1 MPDSLSDDHIDI
13 ESEDAA
19 GDREE
24 TGRAEFVGSFEKGL
38 RVMRTLAEASR
49 GMTQTEVAEATDM
62 TRASA
67 RRFLLTLIDLG
78 YAEQI
83 GHRFEL
89 TPQVFALGGTK
100 FDSGLT
106 WELARPHLEKLSAG
120 FNESVSAAIRDG
132 EDIVYVARSAAKR
145 LMTVNLAIGSRLPV
159 ISTSMGRVILSDISE
174 GCFED
179 VLSKVEH
186 IRHTP
191 FTKVDPAELKEEM
204 ARIREQGYAAV
215 DQELELGLRSL
226 AVPIRNANGR
236 VIAGLNVSAQ
246 VGRVEMRQMVEDFL
260 PGLQSTAERISQL
273 ARSAL

>member
-1 MPDSLSDDHIDI
+1 MA
-13 ESEDAA
+13 ETVSE
-19 GDREE
+19 DREE
-24 TGRAEFVGSFEKGL
+24 SGRAEFVGSFEKGL
-38 RVMRTLAEASR
+38 RVIRAMAEAKR

-83 GHRFEL
+83 GMRFEL
-89 TPQVFALGGTK
+89 TPQIFALGGAR

-106 WELARPHLEKLSAG
+106 WQMAQPHLGALSRQ
-120 FNESVSAAIRDG
+120 FNESCSAAIRDS
-132 EDIVYVARSAAKR
+132 EDIVYVARARAKR
-145 LMTVNLAIGSRLPV
+145 LMTVNIAVGTRLPV
-159 ISTSMGRVILSDISE
+159 ISTSLGRVILSDISE
-174 GCFED
+174 ACFED
-179 VLSKVEH
+179 VLSKVEL

-191 FTKVDPAELKEEM
+191 FTKVDPDELKAEM
-204 ARIREQGYAAV
+204 ERIRAQGYAAV

-236 VIAGLNVSAQ
+236 IFAGLNVSAQ

-260 PGLQSTAERISQL
+260 PGLQRTAERISTL
-273 ARSAL
+273 TKSML